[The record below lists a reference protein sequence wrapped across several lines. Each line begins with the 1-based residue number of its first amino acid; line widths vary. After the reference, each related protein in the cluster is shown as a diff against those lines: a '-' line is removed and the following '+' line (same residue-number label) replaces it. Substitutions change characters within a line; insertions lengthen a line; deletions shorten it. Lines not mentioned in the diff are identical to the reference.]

1 MSGKEKRAEARR
13 EKRKAEKN
21 AYLNREGKKNAGMDL
36 PNAGMQYDDRIP
48 EILNEAFLY
57 VATVMLKKH
66 AEEILKIQEMYFD
79 QTRKVNDKTIEILK
93 SLITKEK

>member
-1 MSGKEKRAEARR
+1 MDITIEAEIKQMAKDQTQHIV
-13 EKRKAEKN
+13 EACNE
-21 AYLNREGKKNAGMDL
+21 MDWD
-36 PNAGMQYDDRIP
+36 DDRIP